1 MDDGGTVGAAV
12 GLKLL
17 CSTPTAIGVASMR
30 LVDATL
36 AKMPVIIM
44 LL

>member
-1 MDDGGTVGAAV
+1 MGAAV

-17 CSTPTAIGVASMR
+17 CSRPTAIGAASMR

-36 AKMPVIIM
+36 ANIPVIIT
-44 LL
+44 L